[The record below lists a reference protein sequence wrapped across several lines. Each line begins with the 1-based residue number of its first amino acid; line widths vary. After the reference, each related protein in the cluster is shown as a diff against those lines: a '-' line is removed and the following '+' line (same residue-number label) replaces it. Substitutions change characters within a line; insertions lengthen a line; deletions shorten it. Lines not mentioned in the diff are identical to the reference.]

1 MEIDLLN
8 GATSAAA
15 YLGLTRRQVYRL
27 VDQGLVPCV
36 KKGRRLYFRKAE
48 LERAFSSD
56 LSTATS

>member
-15 YLGLTRRQVYRL
+15 YLGLTRRQIYML

-36 KKGRRLYFRKAE
+36 RKGRRLYFRKSE

-56 LSTATS
+56 LSVATG